1 MMFIRMLIS
10 QKHGALEKRE
20 NDRLIGP
27 LILRAD
33 LTSTVGKPLPSK
45 ARRTG
50 VMSPFLLRHDAAT
63 TTHSSKTER
72 IHGLPSKRGA
82 ERSLVFMK

>member
-1 MMFIRMLIS
+1 MPYKDVIRFN
-10 QKHGALEKRE
+10 HGALEKRE

-33 LTSTVGKPLPSK
+33 LTSTVGRPLPSK

-50 VMSPFLLRHDAAT
+50 VMLASLLRHDAAT
-63 TTHSSKTER
+63 TTHSSKTEI
-72 IHGLPSKRGA
+72 IHGLPSETGA